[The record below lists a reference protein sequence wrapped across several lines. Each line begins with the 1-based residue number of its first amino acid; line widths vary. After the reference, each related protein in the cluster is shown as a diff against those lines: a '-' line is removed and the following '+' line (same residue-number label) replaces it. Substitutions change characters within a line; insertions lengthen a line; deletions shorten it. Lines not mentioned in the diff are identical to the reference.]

1 MEHKNTPTVQR
12 KVLDKV
18 LCFGIHSIVRQESA
32 MCGCVDVVSY
42 TRGVLSCQASLIA
55 INTDFV

>member
-32 MCGCVDVVSY
+32 MCGCVLY
-42 TRGVLSCQASLIA
+42 TRGPILPSISHRH
-55 INTDFV
+55 